1 MSVVALLLVA
11 ALGGQDPAV
20 AEDCLDDNHTNRCD
34 VSVQARTRSLL
45 GAASIEEEAA
55 TSAEIYRAFFV
66 DGYGRDMPAVS
77 FERRAGQS
85 PNVVILG
92 SQGRRVS
99 APIHLATWEHIQTQ
113 ARFADR
119 QLQPLPSS
127 ADRMCLHAWVTTVEI
142 ANSYLDHRAVPVR
155 KRTED
160 ACGSGLTMVFA
171 LELAKQAV
179 AAIPACRALVNTV
192 DDGVRLLETCL
203 SLRGDTVSAA
213 TLLAEKGRPTRYG
226 VQEIREVDWMLWV
239 GVGVQQP
246 RLDWSGEVVQERNWS
261 SGNDDIPPSI
271 SEFVYERARRLG
283 GIYVEPEIA
292 GAESA
297 TSGWIEGTVSY
308 YRDQQTYRAPSRQ
321 VWVREGGSEWSLK
334 SWTVGA
340 FSRATDE

>member
-1 MSVVALLLVA
+1 
-11 ALGGQDPAV
+11 
-20 AEDCLDDNHTNRCD
+20 
-34 VSVQARTRSLL
+34 
-45 GAASIEEEAA
+45 
-55 TSAEIYRAFFV
+55 
-66 DGYGRDMPAVS
+66 
-77 FERRAGQS
+77 
-85 PNVVILG
+85 
-92 SQGRRVS
+92 
-99 APIHLATWEHIQTQ
+99 
-113 ARFADR
+113 
-119 QLQPLPSS
+119 
-127 ADRMCLHAWVTTVEI
+127 
-142 ANSYLDHRAVPVR
+142 
-155 KRTED
+155 
-160 ACGSGLTMVFA
+160 MVFA